1 MGEKKGSG
9 MVGNGDYM
17 LAALK
22 RYFGFDSFRPG
33 QEEAVGAVISG
44 RDVMA
49 VMPTGGGKSVCY
61 QLPAARPG
69 TFTLVVTPLRAL
81 MRDQVRH
88 LRSRGIPAAL
98 IDSGLDEKERAEVYG
113 RALSGELRILYVA
126 PERLHAPD
134 FADFSHRIRIS
145 LLAVDEAHCV
155 LHWGSDFRPS
165 YMRIG
170 EFIDSLSPRPV
181 TMALTATA
189 SRTQAGEIRE
199 LLHLADPVT
208 VTTDADRPNL
218 RLTVVRARPGERLE
232 AMIAWAKRHKGSGII
247 YKENRKGCERLA
259 ETLRS
264 EGIDAMAFHAEMRDA
279 DKKRVQ
285 DGFLAGHPRVICA
298 TSAFG
303 MGVDKPDVRWVIND
317 GPCESIECFY
327 QEAGRAGR
335 DGKPARSILIWCDGD
350 FKSWRDRI
358 RQNAGSAMTDTERQ
372 DKVCK
377 AALERLNAM
386 SDYCES
392 EDCLRG
398 MILRYF
404 GDSAAEHCDYCA
416 NCTYDPETGDVDQEP
431 SREEKARRKAE
442 RQARRSE
449 RNARKAERATQ
460 VDDHPHET
468 TRGGPITTVS
478 TGDVDQ
484 AIIGYVSGVNRL
496 LGHGLGA
503 AKIVQGLRGSRGVF
517 YVEQGLDRLDGH
529 GSLRG
534 VSEALVKQ
542 HIDQLARKGKLSYG
556 DFRTL
561 LPATEP
567 EDE

>member
-113 RALSGELRILYVA
+113 RALSSELRILYVA

-303 MGVDKPDVRWVIND
+303 MGVDKPDVRWVVNN
-317 GPCESIECFY
+317 GPCESLEAFY

-335 DGKPARSILIWCDGD
+335 DGKPARSVVLWTDSD
-350 FKSWRDRI
+350 FINWRYRL
-358 RQNAGSAMTDTERQ
+358 QGHAGSALDDPELRERAER
-372 DKVCK
+372 
-377 AALERLNAM
+377 AALGRLDAM
-386 SDYCES
+386 QQYCEAD
-392 EDCLRG
+392 ECLRRV
-398 MILRYF
+398 LLDYF
-404 GDSAAEHCDYCA
+404 GEDQDREHCDNCG
-416 NCTYDPETGDVDQEP
+416 NCTYAADCDVDPQEL
-431 SREEKARRKAE
+431 R
-442 RQARRSE
+442 RRSRSTRRRGE
-449 RNARKAERATQ
+449 TKTDTGGKTGRK
-460 VDDHPHET
+460 
-468 TRGGPITTVS
+468 
-478 TGDVDQ
+478 
-484 AIIGYVSGVNRL
+484 SG
-496 LGHGLGA
+496 
-503 AKIVQGLRGSRGVF
+503 
-517 YVEQGLDRLDGH
+517 
-529 GSLRG
+529 
-534 VSEALVKQ
+534 
-542 HIDQLARKGKLSYG
+542 
-556 DFRTL
+556 
-561 LPATEP
+561 TEP
-567 EDE
+567 EEEQQPYESQPEDEAIVSFVAGRQKLIGRGFGDRKTILSLQGGTGEDIDDQELDQVDGYGELAGTDERTIKDRIETLVAVGLLKRGIYHTLLDGKETES

>member
-303 MGVDKPDVRWVIND
+303 MGVDKPDVRWVLND
-317 GPCESIECFY
+317 GPCKSLEAY
-327 QEAGRAGR
+327 WQEAGRAGR
-335 DGKPARSILIWCDGD
+335 DGKPADAVLYWSPGD
-350 FKSWRDRI
+350 WRWLRHAAWEAKSRAEESGDPSRI
-358 RQNAGSAMTDTERQ
+358 RAAQKPRSLLAGGRPSRPGRQACRRGPLLEPRRLAMAAPRRMGGEKPRRGIRRPLTHQGRAAHGLPTRRHER
-372 DKVCK
+372 
-377 AALERLNAM
+377 
-386 SDYCES
+386 
-392 EDCLRG
+392 
-398 MILRYF
+398 ILR
-404 GDSAAEHCDYCA
+404 
-416 NCTYDPETGDVDQEP
+416 DPP
-431 SREEKARRKAE
+431 MPAP
-442 RQARRSE
+442 
-449 RNARKAERATQ
+449 
-460 VDDHPHET
+460 DHPRHVRPARHQ
-468 TRGGPITTVS
+468 TR
-478 TGDVDQ
+478 
-484 AIIGYVSGVNRL
+484 RL
-496 LGHGLGA
+496 L
-503 AKIVQGLRGSRGVF
+503 
-517 YVEQGLDRLDGH
+517 
-529 GSLRG
+529 
-534 VSEALVKQ
+534 
-542 HIDQLARKGKLSYG
+542 QLLQ
-556 DFRTL
+556 
-561 LPATEP
+561 LPG
-567 EDE
+567 

>member
-1 MGEKKGSG
+1 MGEKKGNG

-218 RLTVVRARPGERLE
+218 RLAVVRARPGERLE

-264 EGIDAMAFHAEMRDA
+264 EGIDAMSAYCETRRCLRRTILAMFDPPGTRRDDCSNCSNCQA
-279 DKKRVQ
+279 D
-285 DGFLAGHPRVICA
+285 
-298 TSAFG
+298 
-303 MGVDKPDVRWVIND
+303 
-317 GPCESIECFY
+317 
-327 QEAGRAGR
+327 GREIVK
-335 DGKPARSILIWCDGD
+335 KPASNPYR
-350 FKSWRDRI
+350 RR
-358 RQNAGSAMTDTERQ
+358 RRTT
-372 DKVCK
+372 
-377 AALERLNAM
+377 
-386 SDYCES
+386 
-392 EDCLRG
+392 
-398 MILRYF
+398 
-404 GDSAAEHCDYCA
+404 
-416 NCTYDPETGDVDQEP
+416 PETGEWQDEP
-431 SREEKARRKAE
+431 MGRESIRIACRYIANIQRE
-442 RQARRSE
+442 
-449 RNARKAERATQ
+449 
-460 VDDHPHET
+460 
-468 TRGGPITTVS
+468 
-478 TGDVDQ
+478 
-484 AIIGYVSGVNRL
+484 
-496 LGHGLGA
+496 LGHGVRPSVLA
-503 AKIVQGLRGSRGVF
+503 AALHGSTRRSVT
-517 YVEQGLDRLDGH
+517 EQGLELIDGH
-529 GSLRG
+529 GAFSTRSRPAVRNMIGTL
-534 VSEALVKQ
+534 EAIQAIDTRTGLVEPGPLFD
-542 HIDQLARKGKLSYG
+542 IYLGG
-556 DFRTL
+556 DR
-561 LPATEP
+561 
-567 EDE
+567 

>member
-98 IDSGLDEKERAEVYG
+98 IDSGLSEKERAEVYG

-285 DGFLAGHPRVICA
+285 DGFLASRGCRKISKRNPSGPAQQAKASKPTGRRPAEPAGTASLPTRSSTGAPATGDGCA
-298 TSAFG
+298 TPHG
-303 MGVDKPDVRWVIND
+303 
-317 GPCESIECFY
+317 
-327 QEAGRAGR
+327 
-335 DGKPARSILIWCDGD
+335 
-350 FKSWRDRI
+350 
-358 RQNAGSAMTDTERQ
+358 
-372 DKVCK
+372 
-377 AALERLNAM
+377 
-386 SDYCES
+386 
-392 EDCLRG
+392 
-398 MILRYF
+398 
-404 GDSAAEHCDYCA
+404 
-416 NCTYDPETGDVDQEP
+416 
-431 SREEKARRKAE
+431 RRKA
-442 RQARRSE
+442 AP
-449 RNARKAERATQ
+449 RN
-460 VDDHPHET
+460 
-468 TRGGPITTVS
+468 
-478 TGDVDQ
+478 
-484 AIIGYVSGVNRL
+484 
-496 LGHGLGA
+496 
-503 AKIVQGLRGSRGVF
+503 
-517 YVEQGLDRLDGH
+517 
-529 GSLRG
+529 
-534 VSEALVKQ
+534 
-542 HIDQLARKGKLSYG
+542 
-556 DFRTL
+556 
-561 LPATEP
+561 PATP
-567 EDE
+567 HASGPRSSWTPDSTP

>member
-303 MGVDKPDVRWVIND
+303 MGVDKPDVRWAVQKPRSLLAGGRPSRPGRQACRR
-317 GPCESIECFY
+317 GPLLEPRRLAMAAPRRMGGEKPRRGIRRPLTH
-327 QEAGRAGR
+327 QGRAAHGLPTRRHERILR
-335 DGKPARSILIWCDGD
+335 DPPMPAPDHPRHVRPARH
-350 FKSWRDRI
+350 
-358 RQNAGSAMTDTERQ
+358 Q
-372 DKVCK
+372 
-377 AALERLNAM
+377 
-386 SDYCES
+386 
-392 EDCLRG
+392 
-398 MILRYF
+398 
-404 GDSAAEHCDYCA
+404 
-416 NCTYDPETGDVDQEP
+416 
-431 SREEKARRKAE
+431 
-442 RQARRSE
+442 
-449 RNARKAERATQ
+449 
-460 VDDHPHET
+460 
-468 TRGGPITTVS
+468 TR
-478 TGDVDQ
+478 
-484 AIIGYVSGVNRL
+484 RL
-496 LGHGLGA
+496 L
-503 AKIVQGLRGSRGVF
+503 
-517 YVEQGLDRLDGH
+517 
-529 GSLRG
+529 
-534 VSEALVKQ
+534 
-542 HIDQLARKGKLSYG
+542 QLLQ
-556 DFRTL
+556 
-561 LPATEP
+561 LPG
-567 EDE
+567 

>member
-1 MGEKKGSG
+1 
-9 MVGNGDYM
+9 
-17 LAALK
+17 
-22 RYFGFDSFRPG
+22 
-33 QEEAVGAVISG
+33 
-44 RDVMA
+44 
-49 VMPTGGGKSVCY
+49 
-61 QLPAARPG
+61 
-69 TFTLVVTPLRAL
+69 

-442 RQARRSE
+442 RQDRRSE

-460 VDDHPHET
+460 VDEHPHET

-542 HIDQLARKGKLSYG
+542 HIDQLARNGKLSYG

>member
-88 LRSRGIPAAL
+88 LRSHGIPAAL
-98 IDSGLDEKERAEVYG
+98 IDSGLSEKERAEVYG

-303 MGVDKPDVRWVIND
+303 MGVDKPDVRWVLND
-317 GPCESIECFY
+317 GPCKSLEAY
-327 QEAGRAGR
+327 WQEAGRAGR
-335 DGKPARSILIWCDGD
+335 DGKPADAVLYWSPGD
-350 FKSWRDRI
+350 WRWLRHAAWEAKSRAEESGDRQEESRRAERGIRDR
-358 RQNAGSAMTDTERQ
+358 RQQHVPQQVQLGDLVDDRDARGAGEDALRRPVGGAPQPERQ
-372 DKVCK
+372 RRLRQEELGHQSRDPGEEVPG
-377 AALERLNAM
+377 AERLG
-386 SDYCES
+386 E
-392 EDCLRG
+392 
-398 MILRYF
+398 
-404 GDSAAEHCDYCA
+404 
-416 NCTYDPETGDVDQEP
+416 
-431 SREEKARRKAE
+431 
-442 RQARRSE
+442 
-449 RNARKAERATQ
+449 
-460 VDDHPHET
+460 
-468 TRGGPITTVS
+468 
-478 TGDVDQ
+478 DQ
-484 AIIGYVSGVNRL
+484 A
-496 LGHGLGA
+496 LGGRDLVLGLCNVGAGDDLVARIRVRRQFAGTVDADTALGA
-503 AKIVQGLRGSRGVF
+503 
-517 YVEQGLDRLDGH
+517 
-529 GSLRG
+529 
-534 VSEALVKQ
+534 
-542 HIDQLARKGKLSYG
+542 
-556 DFRTL
+556 
-561 LPATEP
+561 
-567 EDE
+567 

>member
-303 MGVDKPDVRWVIND
+303 MGVDQARRQMGPQRRAVQKPR
-317 GPCESIECFY
+317 SLL
-327 QEAGRAGR
+327 AGGR
-335 DGKPARSILIWCDGD
+335 PSRPGRQACPTRSSTGAPA
-350 FKSWRDRI
+350 
-358 RQNAGSAMTDTERQ
+358 
-372 DKVCK
+372 
-377 AALERLNAM
+377 
-386 SDYCES
+386 
-392 EDCLRG
+392 
-398 MILRYF
+398 
-404 GDSAAEHCDYCA
+404 
-416 NCTYDPETGDVDQEP
+416 TGDGCATP
-431 SREEKARRKAE
+431 HGRRKA
-442 RQARRSE
+442 AP
-449 RNARKAERATQ
+449 RN
-460 VDDHPHET
+460 
-468 TRGGPITTVS
+468 
-478 TGDVDQ
+478 
-484 AIIGYVSGVNRL
+484 
-496 LGHGLGA
+496 
-503 AKIVQGLRGSRGVF
+503 
-517 YVEQGLDRLDGH
+517 
-529 GSLRG
+529 
-534 VSEALVKQ
+534 
-542 HIDQLARKGKLSYG
+542 
-556 DFRTL
+556 
-561 LPATEP
+561 PATP
-567 EDE
+567 HASGPRSSWTPDSTP

>member
-1 MGEKKGSG
+1 MAGS
-9 MVGNGDYM
+9 GDYM

-279 DKKRVQ
+279 DKKQVQ

-303 MGVDKPDVRWVIND
+303 MGVDKPDVRWVVND
-317 GPCESIECFY
+317 GPCESLEAFY

-335 DGKPARSILIWCDGD
+335 DGKPARSVMLWTGGD
-350 FKSWRDRI
+350 FADWRRRLAD
-358 RQNAGSAMTDTERQ
+358 NAGN
-372 DKVCK
+372 
-377 AALERLNAM
+377 ALEDPKGRAKAQQAAFDRLHAM
-386 SDYCES
+386 SRYCET
-392 EDCLRG
+392 DQCLRG
-398 MILRYF
+398 VILDYF
-404 GDSAAEHCDYCA
+404 GDTDHEEYCDNCG
-416 NCTYDPETGDVDQEP
+416 NCTYVQDCDPTIQASHSTKKKNGKGSVQDTEVIDTTIVRFVYA
-431 SREEKARRKAE
+431 RE
-442 RQARRSE
+442 
-449 RNARKAERATQ
+449 
-460 VDDHPHET
+460 
-468 TRGGPITTVS
+468 
-478 TGDVDQ
+478 
-484 AIIGYVSGVNRL
+484 RL
-496 LGHGLGA
+496 LGFGYGIRKTIRSLVGDTGEGVDDRGISELEGYGA
-503 AKIVQGLRGSRGVF
+503 LENVDEDVIEARIHTLIDDGTI
-517 YVEQGLDRLDGH
+517 YVGQYH
-529 GSLRG
+529 
-534 VSEALVKQ
+534 
-542 HIDQLARKGKLSYG
+542 
-556 DFRTL
+556 TL
-561 LPATEP
+561 LEP
-567 EDE
+567 

>member
-1 MGEKKGSG
+1 

-98 IDSGLDEKERAEVYG
+98 IDSGLSDTERAEVYG

-264 EGIDAMAFHAEMRDA
+264 EGIDARAFHAEMRDA

-303 MGVDKPDVRWVIND
+303 MGVDKPTSD
-317 GPCESIECFY
+317 GSSTT
-327 QEAGRAGR
+327 GRAKASKPTGR
-335 DGKPARSILIWCDGD
+335 RPAEPAGTASRPTRSSTG
-350 FKSWRDRI
+350 
-358 RQNAGSAMTDTERQ
+358 APA
-372 DKVCK
+372 
-377 AALERLNAM
+377 
-386 SDYCES
+386 
-392 EDCLRG
+392 
-398 MILRYF
+398 
-404 GDSAAEHCDYCA
+404 
-416 NCTYDPETGDVDQEP
+416 TGDGCATP
-431 SREEKARRKAE
+431 HGRRKA
-442 RQARRSE
+442 AP
-449 RNARKAERATQ
+449 RN
-460 VDDHPHET
+460 
-468 TRGGPITTVS
+468 
-478 TGDVDQ
+478 
-484 AIIGYVSGVNRL
+484 
-496 LGHGLGA
+496 
-503 AKIVQGLRGSRGVF
+503 
-517 YVEQGLDRLDGH
+517 
-529 GSLRG
+529 
-534 VSEALVKQ
+534 
-542 HIDQLARKGKLSYG
+542 
-556 DFRTL
+556 
-561 LPATEP
+561 PATP
-567 EDE
+567 HASGPRSSWTPDSTP

>member
-199 LLHLADPVT
+199 LLHLADP
-208 VTTDADRPNL
+208 
-218 RLTVVRARPGERLE
+218 
-232 AMIAWAKRHKGSGII
+232 
-247 YKENRKGCERLA
+247 
-259 ETLRS
+259 
-264 EGIDAMAFHAEMRDA
+264 
-279 DKKRVQ
+279 
-285 DGFLAGHPRVICA
+285 
-298 TSAFG
+298 
-303 MGVDKPDVRWVIND
+303 
-317 GPCESIECFY
+317 
-327 QEAGRAGR
+327 
-335 DGKPARSILIWCDGD
+335 
-350 FKSWRDRI
+350 
-358 RQNAGSAMTDTERQ
+358 
-372 DKVCK
+372 
-377 AALERLNAM
+377 
-386 SDYCES
+386 
-392 EDCLRG
+392 
-398 MILRYF
+398 
-404 GDSAAEHCDYCA
+404 
-416 NCTYDPETGDVDQEP
+416 
-431 SREEKARRKAE
+431 
-442 RQARRSE
+442 
-449 RNARKAERATQ
+449 
-460 VDDHPHET
+460 
-468 TRGGPITTVS
+468 
-478 TGDVDQ
+478 
-484 AIIGYVSGVNRL
+484 
-496 LGHGLGA
+496 
-503 AKIVQGLRGSRGVF
+503 
-517 YVEQGLDRLDGH
+517 
-529 GSLRG
+529 
-534 VSEALVKQ
+534 
-542 HIDQLARKGKLSYG
+542 
-556 DFRTL
+556 
-561 LPATEP
+561 
-567 EDE
+567 

>member
-1 MGEKKGSG
+1 MA
-9 MVGNGDYM
+9 GNGDYM

-33 QEEAVGAVISG
+33 QEEAVGTVISG

-98 IDSGLDEKERAEVYG
+98 IDSGLDERERAEVYG

-134 FADFSHRIRIS
+134 FADFSHRIRIG

-181 TMALTATA
+181 VMALTATA

-199 LLHLADPVT
+199 LLHLRDPVT

-264 EGIDAMAFHAEMRDA
+264 EGIDAMAFHAEMRDV

-303 MGVDKPDVRWVIND
+303 MGVDKPDVRWVLND
-317 GPCESIECFY
+317 GPCKSLEAY
-327 QEAGRAGR
+327 WQEAGRAGR
-335 DGKPARSILIWCDGD
+335 DGTPHG
-350 FKSWRDRI
+350 
-358 RQNAGSAMTDTERQ
+358 
-372 DKVCK
+372 
-377 AALERLNAM
+377 
-386 SDYCES
+386 
-392 EDCLRG
+392 
-398 MILRYF
+398 
-404 GDSAAEHCDYCA
+404 
-416 NCTYDPETGDVDQEP
+416 
-431 SREEKARRKAE
+431 RRKA
-442 RQARRSE
+442 AP
-449 RNARKAERATQ
+449 RN
-460 VDDHPHET
+460 
-468 TRGGPITTVS
+468 
-478 TGDVDQ
+478 
-484 AIIGYVSGVNRL
+484 
-496 LGHGLGA
+496 
-503 AKIVQGLRGSRGVF
+503 
-517 YVEQGLDRLDGH
+517 
-529 GSLRG
+529 
-534 VSEALVKQ
+534 
-542 HIDQLARKGKLSYG
+542 
-556 DFRTL
+556 
-561 LPATEP
+561 PATP
-567 EDE
+567 HASGPRSSWTPGSTP